1 MFKKLLITAVAAI
14 ALAGFISGCGSQA
27 PANKN
32 EVTVGTTAGA
42 SEEILQFVAKESEK
56 EGLKVNVKTFGDY
69 VSVDQALANGDID
82 LNSFQHKPYLD
93 TFNEKNGTDL
103 ISIGKT
109 YLAPLAMYSK
119 KYKDIKDIP
128 DNAKI
133 SIPND
138 PTNEGRALLLLQRM
152 GWIKIKDGVDP
163 TKVLPQDIE
172 KYNKPLNIIEL
183 EAPQL
188 PRSLEDTDAS
198 IINGGYATSAGLNA
212 QKDSIFVEDNT
223 SPYFNV
229 VAARKDGADNET
241 YKKFVKV
248 FQSEAVKKFI
258 NDKYAGAIVP
268 IW

>member
-1 MFKKLLITAVAAI
+1 MIKKLLIAAVATI
-14 ALAGFISGCGSQA
+14 ALAGLITGCGGQSTKE
-27 PANKN
+27 KN
-32 EVTVGTTAGA
+32 EITVGTTAGA
-42 SEEILQFVAKESEK
+42 SEEILQFVSQESEK
-56 EGLKVNVKTFGDY
+56 QGLKVNVKTFGDY
-69 VSVDQALANGDID
+69 ISVDQALANGDID

-93 TFNEKNGTDL
+93 SFNEKNGTDL

-119 KYKDIKDIP
+119 KYKDIKNIP
-128 DNAKI
+128 DNAQI

-152 GWIKIKDGVDP
+152 GWIKIKEGVDP

-172 KYNKPLNIIEL
+172 RFNKPIKIIEL

-223 SPYFNV
+223 SPYYNV
-229 VAARKDGADNET
+229 VAARKSDENNPT
-241 YKKFVKV
+241 YQKFVKI
-248 FQSEAVKKFI
+248 FQSDPVKQFI
-258 NDKYAGAIVP
+258 SDKYAGAIVP